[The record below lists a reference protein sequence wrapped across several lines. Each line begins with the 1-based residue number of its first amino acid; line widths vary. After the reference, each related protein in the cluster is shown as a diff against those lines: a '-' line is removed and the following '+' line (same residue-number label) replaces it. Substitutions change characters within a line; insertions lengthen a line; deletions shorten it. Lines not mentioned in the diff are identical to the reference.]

1 MADGHSRG
9 SFGLRDRF
17 PSVSTPE
24 WEAAIRTDLEG
35 ADYEQ
40 RLLWRIEDGL
50 TARLFYR
57 EEHLAGLEAQVAARP
72 GQFPFVRGSGGRWS
86 IEERFDP
93 PADAIRAD
101 RWHDDGAGTIQ
112 EVGWSLAEGVDRL
125 ASLVGQGHALD
136 EAAGSIT
143 FVFAVGSTYF
153 VEIAKLRAVRLAW
166 SRAVAAFGAGGDAA
180 RMRLM
185 VRTARSNKSV
195 VDPYTNLL
203 RATTEA
209 MAAIIGGGERIVV
222 EPFGF
227 DPHLAAN
234 VQRILEHEALLGLV
248 DDAGGGSYFVE
259 SLTDAI
265 ARGAWGELQR
275 IEAAGGFSAAAG
287 EIEATLARQR
297 VAREQ
302 AVATRRRTLVG
313 VNNYPAP
320 DAQGAATALEAEEAR
335 GWRLAVPFERIRAR
349 TSSYA
354 AAAGR
359 QPSVLLITRGD
370 VRLRMARANFARNF
384 FGCAGFA
391 ARQADAPD
399 GEPADLVVLC
409 SSDAEYQALA
419 QDICPRVP
427 VPVIVA
433 GNPKDRL
440 EALRAAGV
448 QGFVHAGSDMVQ
460 TLTEWQDRLG
470 IR

>member
-1 MADGHSRG
+1 MADGPSRG
-9 SFGLRDRF
+9 GSLGLRDRF
-17 PSVSTPE
+17 PVVSTAE
-24 WEAAIRTDLEG
+24 WEAAIRADLKG

-40 RLLWRIEDGL
+40 RLLWRVEEGL
-50 TARLFYR
+50 TARPFYR
-57 EEHLAGLEAQVAARP
+57 AEHLAGLEAQIAARP
-72 GQFPFVRGSGGRWS
+72 GEFPFVRGSGARWS

-101 RWHDDGAGTIQ
+101 LWHDQGAATTQ

-125 ASLVGQGHALD
+125 ASRVGQTHAPG
-136 EAAGSIT
+136 AVAGSIT

-153 VEIAKLRAVRLAW
+153 VEIAKLRAARLAW
-166 SRAVAAFGAGGDAA
+166 SQVVAAFGVGGNAA

-203 RATTEA
+203 RVTTEA

-227 DPHLAAN
+227 DPHLAVN

-248 DDAGGGSYFVE
+248 ADAGGGSYFVE

-265 ARGAWGELQR
+265 ARNAWGELQR
-275 IEAAGGFSAAAG
+275 IEAAGGFSAAADD
-287 EIEATLARQR
+287 IQAALARQR
-297 VAREQ
+297 ATRER

-313 VNNYPAP
+313 VNDYPDPNAE
-320 DAQGAATALEAEEAR
+320 ATATALAAEEAG

-349 TSSYA
+349 TSRFA
-354 AAAGR
+354 AASGR
-359 QPSVLLITRGD
+359 QPSVLLIARGD

-391 ARQADAPD
+391 VRQADAPD
-399 GEPADLVVLC
+399 GKPADLVVLC
-409 SSDAEYQALA
+409 SSDAEYLALA
-419 QDICPRVP
+419 RDVVPRVT

-433 GNPKDRL
+433 GNPKDQL

-448 QGFVHAGSDMVQ
+448 QDFVHAGSDMVQ
-460 TLTEWQDRLG
+460 TLTAWQDQLAV
-470 IR
+470 